1 MVFSSLFFIYVFFA
15 VFLVFY
21 FKVAHGIKA
30 KNAVIIIFSLL
41 FYAWGDP
48 AYIVLL
54 LCSTIL
60 NYVSG
65 RLIDMYRDKFMAKF
79 VFGLSLV
86 VNIGMLMVFKYTG
99 FIMENI
105 NSIFSLDL
113 YVPDIKLPIGISF
126 YTFQAMSYTID
137 CHWDSV
143 KVQKN
148 YFRFLMYISLF
159 PQLVAGPIVRYSDIE
174 DELSDRTSTMEDIS
188 DGITRIIIGL
198 AKKAILADSLY
209 PIVQNFFD
217 KKDIS
222 TLSVVSTWYAVILYA
237 MYVYFDFSGYSDM
250 AIGMGRIMGFHFN
263 ENFNYPFL
271 CKDVTEFWQRWHISL
286 GSFFRDYLLYIP
298 VFGKRIPTLNLF
310 IVWFCTGLWHGASW
324 NFVLWGLYFG
334 VFIYIER
341 LIGKKRMKKI
351 PAVVKHIFNK
361 IVIVV
366 GFGIFYFE
374 NLKNLGTFFGN
385 LVGLNHN
392 AFIDETIKASF
403 VNNIFLIVAALIGCF
418 PVKNLFKTDDD
429 SSELKIASF
438 GTLRIA
444 YTVVLLAV
452 STILL
457 VDSTNSPF
465 LYFRF

>member
-15 VFLVFY
+15 VFILIY
-21 FKVAHGIKA
+21 FFVAKDIRS
-30 KNAVIIIFSLL
+30 KNAVLIIFSLV

-48 AYIVLL
+48 SYVVLL
-54 LCSTIL
+54 LFST
-60 NYVSG
+60 
-65 RLIDMYRDKFMAKF
+65 LINFLAGQLIEQYRDRKPAKLFFGMAMF
-79 VFGLSLV
+79 T
-86 VNIGMLMVFKYTG
+86 NIGMLMLFKYTG
-99 FIMENI
+99 FIIGNI
-105 NSIFSLDL
+105 NGLFGTHI
-113 YVPDIKLPIGISF
+113 PDPGITLPIGISF
-126 YTFQAMSYTID
+126 YTFQAMSYTVD
-137 CHWDSV
+137 CYWDSV
-143 KVQKN
+143 KVQKS

-174 DELSDRTSTMEDIS
+174 EELTDRKSTSADIS
-188 DGITRIIIGL
+188 DGITRIVIGL
-198 AKKAILADSLY
+198 AKKAVIADSLY

-217 KKDIS
+217 RKDLSSIS
-222 TLSVVSTWYAVILYA
+222 VAATWYAVILYA

-250 AIGMGRIMGFHFN
+250 AIGMGRIVGFHFN

-351 PAVVKHIFNK
+351 PAPVKHIFNK
-361 IVIVV
+361 IVIVI

-374 NLKNLGTFFGN
+374 NLSSLGTFFGN
-385 LVGLNHN
+385 LVGFNGN
-392 AFIDETIKASF
+392 ALIDETVKTSF
-403 VNNIFLIVAALIGCF
+403 VNNIFLIAAALIGCF
-418 PVKNLFKTDDD
+418 PVKNLFKITDE
-429 SSELKIASF
+429 SSTFKIASV
-438 GTLRIA
+438 GSLKIA
-444 YTVVLLAV
+444 YTVILLAV